1 MNLRKVQTEPIFF
14 FIPFRWPG
22 ILIRI
27 IISSV
32 KYCNK
37 AALREAQLKTA
48 ESQRHVVF
56 RVFIMSGL
64 LINAACAI
72 TIFIFTQTQRDMN
85 GKITFNVPTTLLEDQ
100 YNDQRYFQVRLGRE
114 TACVRAWVCGL
125 GYCLITSRKENTR
138 MVRGRVCGF

>member
-1 MNLRKVQTEPIFF
+1 M
-14 FIPFRWPG
+14 
-22 ILIRI
+22 
-27 IISSV
+27 
-32 KYCNK
+32 
-37 AALREAQLKTA
+37 
-48 ESQRHVVF
+48 VF

-114 TACVRAWVCGL
+114 RACVRVCMRACVGVWFRIL
-125 GYCLITSRKENTR
+125 FDHFKER
-138 MVRGRVCGF
+138 EYPDG